1 MTDTPGRED
10 DPSSVIEEWGVVL
23 VGAQLRLVRLLFE
36 LLIGKM
42 IAEPAAA
49 QALLD
54 RHAEGMRA
62 IADRVGLESLSCD
75 IAKQFESLADDLVE
89 LLDGR

>member
-1 MTDTPGRED
+1 MTDTPDRED

-36 LLIGKM
+36 PLIGNK
-42 IAEPAAA
+42 ITEPAEA
-49 QALLD
+49 QALLY

-62 IADRVGLESLSCD
+62 IADRVGLESLSYD

-89 LLDGR
+89 LLDGP